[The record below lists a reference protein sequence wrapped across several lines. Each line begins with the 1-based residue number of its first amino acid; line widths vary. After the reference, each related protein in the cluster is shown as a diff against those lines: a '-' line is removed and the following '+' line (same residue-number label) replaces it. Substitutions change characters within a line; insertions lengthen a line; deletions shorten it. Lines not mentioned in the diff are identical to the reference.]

1 MVLRVVPLAIFCACT
16 VLGLKLQNVRNQ
28 PLLTT
33 QVFHFHVEKG
43 MFDTSIDNYGNTE
56 YRAALMGKPD
66 LPKWMFLRQ
75 KNDRALLYGSY
86 REPGEL
92 NIEVFA
98 INKYNYKTSLRV
110 ISLQVDKRPTEALF
124 EVEMKFL
131 NLNIEDLFE
140 GEWLPNLEEIFREHL
155 WKNSPVVYVTK
166 VASVVDVGGRV
177 PVNPRDKEGVV
188 VRVGG
193 SANFSQEL
201 RTLEL
206 EANQLRNRVPC
217 PRDYKRTSAEYRFRR
232 KHFLSDWCGFRLI
245 TLPERLDGEGMR
257 QHTEDVGPVGLD
269 DGSWAP
275 GGTTAPRRDLLAD
288 FLISLVA
295 PASVT
300 LALLG
305 SLGCLVCCCRR
316 QHGAV
321 SEQQSSV
328 ERASNM
334 LRQLAGQRAV
344 SRAASPDG
352 IRASRQGTL
361 RALPPPPYPSSQEQI

>member
-1 MVLRVVPLAIFCACT
+1 
-16 VLGLKLQNVRNQ
+16 
-28 PLLTT
+28 
-33 QVFHFHVEKG
+33 
-43 MFDTSIDNYGNTE
+43 MFDTSIDSYGSTE
-56 YRAALMGKPD
+56 FRAALMGKPD

-75 KNDRALLYGSY
+75 NANAERALLYGSY
-86 REPGEL
+86 QEPGEL

-110 ISLQVDKRPTEALF
+110 ISLQVEKRQMEALY

-131 NLNIEDLFE
+131 NMNIEDLFE
-140 GEWLPNLEEIFREHL
+140 GERLSDLEEIFRDHL

-193 SANFSQEL
+193 TANFSQEL

-232 KHFLSDWCGFRLI
+232 KNLHSDWCGFRLI

-257 QHTEDVGPVGLD
+257 QHLEGVEGAPVGLD
-269 DGSWAP
+269 EGSGDWVP
-275 GGTTAPRRDLLAD
+275 GGLDAPRRDLLPD
-288 FLISLVA
+288 FLVSLVA
-295 PASVT
+295 PAAVT
-300 LALLG
+300 MALLG
-305 SLGCLVCCCRR
+305 SLACLVCCCRR
-316 QHGAV
+316 QHGV
-321 SEQQSSV
+321 QSTLSEQHGSV
-328 ERASNM
+328 ERASSM
-334 LRQLAGQRAV
+334 LRQLASQRNLPAAPSAPV
-344 SRAASPDG
+344 SRAGSPSNG
-352 IRASRQGTL
+352 TLPRLSRQGTL
-361 RALPPPPYPSSQEQI
+361 RSRALPPPPYPTSQDNI